1 MPVDKSIFRVLD
13 KKILKKR
20 LNYYFLKIAPKGL
33 EISIELKN
41 NLKYKL
47 RGRSSDKTVFK
58 EIWLNHLYNQFGV
71 KVESGDTVVDVGA
84 HVGIFATYA
93 AEHSKTGK
101 VYSFEPFIENYKRL
115 QFHKKVNNK
124 DQIVPFNYGISGDA
138 GTKVLYINSKNSGG
152 NSLFK
157 GESKKEKVKIE
168 TLTLKE
174 FCVNQNIKTID
185 FLKIDCE
192 GAEYNIFNQDHSFLK
207 GVKKIIMESHP
218 IEGNSVFDILETL
231 KSYGFKIHNE
241 NEIIS
246 DKELNMVYAS
256 K

>member
-1 MPVDKSIFRVLD
+1 M
-13 KKILKKR
+13 
-20 LNYYFLKIAPKGL
+20 
-33 EISIELKN
+33 
-41 NLKYKL
+41 KYKL

>member
-138 GTKVLYINSKNSGG
+138 GTKFLYINSKNSGG